1 MLKLLHLLPNLIGD
15 FDTMTALRRL
25 VVFCGERRDTENVI
39 TLLVS
44 EEKQFLTVNADKD
57 CWWQRPLRYGVEP
70 ALDQVQWERV
80 AEQADQMLA
89 TSAGGDDD
97 CIVVVWASI
106 AAVAECTATC
116 LYADASFRP
125 SAFRNNF
132 PHEFYVLQ

>member
-25 VVFCGERRDTENVI
+25 VVFCGEQRDTGDVI

-44 EEKQFLTVNADKD
+44 EEKQFLTVNADKN

-70 ALDQVQWERV
+70 ALDQVHWERV

-89 TSAGGDDD
+89 TSAGGDD
-97 CIVVVWASI
+97 CIVVVRASI

>member
-25 VVFCGERRDTENVI
+25 VVFCGEQRDTGDVI

-70 ALDQVQWERV
+70 ALDQVHWERV
-80 AEQADQMLA
+80 MEQANQMLA
-89 TSAGGDDD
+89 TSAGGDD
-97 CIVVVWASI
+97 CIVVVRASI